1 MTERRFIITGDYG
14 IVCREFLPDDE
25 RVTGVILG
33 VHGFAGDK
41 ESSVLRLLAE
51 ELSKSGTALVCFDFP
66 AHGESPAMEDYL
78 TVLNCINDLI
88 FLADYVRARYPAAQ
102 RFVFATSFG
111 GYISLLASDKLS
123 DFEFILRAPA
133 VTMPKILLD
142 TVLKTNRDSFE
153 KTGVITCGF
162 ERKLSLPFSFLLDL
176 EDMEDT
182 RRLPLSQRSLIIHGT
197 NDSVVPLEHI
207 LEYCNSHPDADLRL
221 MEGADH
227 RFKRK
232 GELDCVADMAI
243 DFIYRQG
250 R

>member
-1 MTERRFIITGDYG
+1 MTVKRFSLTRDYE
-14 IVCREFLPDDE
+14 IKCLAYLPE
-25 RVTGVILG
+25 QGSVTSVTLG

-41 ESSVLRLLAE
+41 ESSML
-51 ELSKSGTALVCFDFP
+51 KALGKKLTERGGALFAFDFP
-66 AHGESPAMEDYL
+66 AHGESPASEESL

-88 FLADYVRARYPAAQ
+88 FLADYVRARYPAAEK
-102 RFVFATSFG
+102 FIFATSFG
-111 GYISLLASDKLS
+111 GYISLLASDRLS

-142 TVLKTNRDSFE
+142 TVLKNDRDSFE

-207 LEYCNSHPDADLRL
+207 LEYCDSHPDADLRL

-232 GELDCVADMAI
+232 GELDCVADLTI
-243 DFIYRQG
+243 DFIYGKG